1 MPPEPALHR
10 TLQRTIHRVVI
21 TGLGAVTPIGNTVAD
36 FWDGLACGRNG
47 IARVASCDPSTLPVQ
62 IAGEVKGFDPEAYMD
77 RKTARRS
84 GRFAQFA
91 LAASKQAIA
100 DAGLVI
106 DAASRDAIGVAI
118 GTSGDCF
125 NMGPE
130 WDILTQKGPNR
141 VDPLIITRMGQHMAA
156 ARVGRDLGIRGPN
169 TTINTACASGTDA
182 LGHALNLL
190 RLGHA
195 RAILAGGAEAM
206 VTPLALSSMGR
217 LGALSHNNSDPE
229 HASRPFDA
237 NRDGFILGEGAGVL
251 LLETE
256 ESALERGAR
265 IYGELAGVGWSFDA
279 TDDAAPDAGGQALAM
294 LRALRDASIEPADVQ
309 YLNAHGTST
318 PYNDRTETQAIKL
331 ALGEAHARRIAL
343 SSTKS
348 MTGHLAA
355 AAGGIEAVAAVLT
368 MHHGLIPPT
377 INYVT
382 PDRDCDLDVVPNTAR
397 RADLSVVMSNS
408 FGLGGQNASA
418 VFCRYDR

>member
-1 MPPEPALHR
+1 MPIQRVLHR
-10 TLQRTIHRVVI
+10 AVI
-21 TGLGAVTPIGNTVAD
+21 TGLGAVTPVGNTVAEY
-36 FWDGLACGRNG
+36 WEGLTCGRNG
-47 IARVASCDPSTLPVQ
+47 IARVTSCDPSALPVQ
-62 IAGEVKGFDPEAYMD
+62 IAGEVKEFDPELYMD
-77 RKTARRS
+77 RKTARRT

-91 LAASKQAIA
+91 LAASKQAVA

-106 DAASRDAIGVAI
+106 DASTRDDVGVVI

-130 WDILTQKGPNR
+130 WDVLTQKGPNR

-156 ARVGRDLGIRGPN
+156 ARVGRELGVRGPN

-182 LGHALNLL
+182 LGHALNLI
-190 RLGHA
+190 RLGQA
-195 RAILAGGAEAM
+195 RIVLVGGAEAM

-217 LGALSHNNSDPE
+217 LGALSHNNGDPE

-237 NRDGFILGEGAGVL
+237 NRDGFVLGEGAGILVI
-251 LLETE
+251 EAE
-256 ESALERGAR
+256 EFAVERGAR

-279 TDDAAPDAGGQALAM
+279 TDDAAPDADGQAQAM
-294 LRALRDASIEPADVQ
+294 IRAMRDAGIEPSEVQ

-318 PYNDRTETQAIKL
+318 PYNDRTETKAIKL
-331 ALGEAHARRIAL
+331 ALGEAHARRIAM

-355 AAGGIEAVAAVLT
+355 GAGGIEAVAAVLT
-368 MHHGLIPPT
+368 MHHGVIPPT

-382 PDRDCDLDVVPNTAR
+382 PDPECDLDVVPNEAR
-397 RADLSVVMSNS
+397 RADLRVVMSNS

-418 VFCRYDR
+418 VFRRFEP